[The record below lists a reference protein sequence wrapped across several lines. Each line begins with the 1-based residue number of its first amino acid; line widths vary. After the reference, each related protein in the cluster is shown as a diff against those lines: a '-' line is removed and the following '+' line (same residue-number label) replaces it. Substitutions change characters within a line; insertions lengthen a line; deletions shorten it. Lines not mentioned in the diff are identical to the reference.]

1 MWDNFT
7 QTLKEKQ
14 KEKCVN
20 TTLLAK
26 EIGVDKVYLYKAIKD
41 NHFSQ
46 KMMEKIANYLDMAV
60 VFYGN
65 QYFLV
70 NGNEKGE

>member
-1 MWDNFT
+1 MWDSFT

-14 KEKCVN
+14 KEKGVN

-41 NHFSQ
+41 NHYSQ
-46 KMMEKIANYLDMAV
+46 KIMEKIANYLDMAV